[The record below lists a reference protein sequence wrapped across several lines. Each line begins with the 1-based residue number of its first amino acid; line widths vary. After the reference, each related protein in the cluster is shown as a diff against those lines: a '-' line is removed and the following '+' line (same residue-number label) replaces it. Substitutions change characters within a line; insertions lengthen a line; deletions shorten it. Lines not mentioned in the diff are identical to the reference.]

1 MPSRTWSKITV
12 LFLSLCVVA
21 LVGATAPAAALE
33 LKAVPTGGQS
43 MYYDVIVVG
52 GEPEGIAA
60 AISAARNGLRTLLV
74 DRRDGLGGLW
84 TYGML
89 NVIDIN
95 YDHRGGLATR
105 GIFDEFYRLLGGDAF
120 NVESARTAFR
130 ALVDAQPGLTT
141 MLNTSLVRPL
151 FEDDQTS
158 AHNPQTGFRLLAGI
172 QVEQNGQVHNLYAR
186 RFIDA
191 TQDADLAAASG
202 VPYTVGEQ
210 DIGRPGRFMA
220 ATLILHIGG
229 VDWNKVEET
238 ARRHTFGYSKANSV
252 EAWGFPFIGQR
263 YKPHDPTTR
272 LRGLNIGRQSK
283 DQVLIN
289 GLLIFGVNG
298 LAPQS
303 IANGMA
309 RGKAEAVYVLS
320 FLKKNFPGFE
330 HSYLLPFPPELYI
343 RETRHIIG
351 QYQLTLDDV
360 LENRDFP
367 DRIGL
372 GSYPVDIQ
380 ATGPD
385 DSGAVYGVPYTYA
398 IPFRVMVTPSVPN
411 LLVVGRSASYTSL
424 AAGSARTVPVG
435 IVEGQAAGVAAM
447 VSIKENVLF
456 PDFVWH
462 PATVARM
469 QGLLVRQGAYL
480 RPPDTPNR
488 NQDHWAYPA
497 TRTLL
502 ELGLVAGGYENNFR
516 FGEPATG
523 LRFANIIVPGWL
535 QTRRL
540 VMYRSEPTAEPVPVT
555 TAERARVSQVYA
567 LATSGQITGE
577 QAARM
582 VLLLAGWQLD
592 KKDDA
597 YSLARQQ
604 GLLSP
609 AFVAHCGPGP
619 LDNACAYELAA
630 TFLRGLAPDLR

>member
-1 MPSRTWSKITV
+1 MEDYNWGRLTV
-12 LFLSLCVVA
+12 LLLFLCAIVM
-21 LVGATAPAAALE
+21 VGAAAPAAATE
-33 LKAVPTGGQS
+33 GQTPPPDGREV
-43 MYYDVIVVG
+43 YDVIVVG

-105 GIFDEFYRLLGGDAF
+105 GIFSEFYRLVGGDAF
-120 NVESARTAFR
+120 NVGKARAAFQT
-130 ALVDAQPGLTT
+130 LVAQQPGLTT
-141 MLNTSLVRPL
+141 MLNTRLVRPL
-151 FEDDQTS
+151 FAE
-158 AHNPQTGFRLLAGI
+158 ANPRNEPPGVRLLAGI
-172 QVEQNGQVHNLYAR
+172 EVEQNGQLRSFYAR
-186 RFIDA
+186 RFVDA

-202 VPYTVGEQ
+202 VPYTIGEQ

-229 VDWNKVEET
+229 VDWNQVVGT

-252 EAWGFPFIGQR
+252 EAWGFPLIGQR
-263 YKPHDPTTR
+263 YKPHDPITR
-272 LRGLNIGRQSK
+272 LRGLNIGRQGK
-283 DQVLIN
+283 DEVLIN

-298 LAPQS
+298 LDPQS
-303 IANGMA
+303 VENGMA
-309 RGKAEAVYVLS
+309 RGQAEAVYVLS
-320 FLKKNFPGFE
+320 YLKKNFPGFE
-330 HSYLLPFPPELYI
+330 HAYLLSFPPELYI

-351 QYQLTLDDV
+351 QSRLTLADV

-372 GSYPVDIQ
+372 GSYPVDVQ
-380 ATGPD
+380 ATSAND
-385 DSGAVYGVPYTYA
+385 YGAVYGAPDTYA

-447 VSIKENVLF
+447 VSIQENVLF
-456 PDFVWH
+456 PDFIWH
-462 PATVARM
+462 PSTVARM
-469 QGLLVRQGAYL
+469 QALLIRQGAYL
-480 RPPDTPNR
+480 RPPDATNR
-488 NQDHWAYPA
+488 NVGHWAYPA
-497 TRTLL
+497 ARTLL
-502 ELGLVAGGYENNFR
+502 ELGLVAGGYDNNLQFA
-516 FGEPATG
+516 EPATG
-523 LRFANIIVPGWL
+523 LRFANIIVPGWI
-535 QTRRL
+535 QSRRL
-540 VMYRSEPTAEPVPVT
+540 ALYRSEPVAEPVPVT
-555 TAERARVSQVYA
+555 PAERALVSQVYA
-567 LATSGQITGE
+567 LATAGQITGE

-582 VLLLAGWQLD
+582 VLLLAGGRLAQ
-592 KKDDA
+592 DDSYA
-597 YSLARQQ
+597 LARQQ

-609 AFVAHCGPGP
+609 AYLAHCGPGP